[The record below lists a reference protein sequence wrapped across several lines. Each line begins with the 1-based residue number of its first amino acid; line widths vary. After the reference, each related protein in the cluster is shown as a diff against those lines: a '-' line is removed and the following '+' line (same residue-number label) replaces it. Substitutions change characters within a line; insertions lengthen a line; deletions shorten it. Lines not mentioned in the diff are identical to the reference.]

1 MFHVKKQ
8 KKMAVLIKITVEGDT
23 KIHVFSEDA
32 ERAACGY
39 AVVDYC
45 ESLDGV
51 SDVQPFKGTLKQIT
65 CEKCKQVVNYYKKL
79 R

>member
-8 KKMAVLIKITVEGDT
+8 KKMAVLLKITVDGET
-23 KIHVFSEDA
+23 KIHVISENA

-45 ESLDGV
+45 ETLDDI
-51 SDVQPFKGTLKQIT
+51 SDVQPFKGSLKQIT
-65 CEKCKQVVNYYKKL
+65 CEQCKQVVNYYKKL

>member
-1 MFHVKKQ
+1 
-8 KKMAVLIKITVEGDT
+8 MADLLKITVEGET
-23 KIHVFSEDA
+23 KIHVFSENA

-39 AVVDYC
+39 TVVDYC
-45 ESLDGV
+45 ESLDGI

-65 CEKCKQVVNYYKKL
+65 CEQCKRVVNYYKKL